1 MKANLDN
8 LRREVMAH
16 LEATGFTVFKS
27 YPRGMDLGSEAIYW
41 DSETYPDYHEFVA
54 AAKSVGAQM
63 MTVYSRE
70 FSADSVDEAL
80 ETLADSGLSREERRP
95 IEIRLKELR
104 GYEGFVCHIELS
116 FSDRH
121 RTYIFD
127 QPTEWYE
134 EMEQIVDD
142 IENSFGA
149 PIDDAPLGGGYY
161 SNN

>member
-8 LRREVMAH
+8 LRREVLAH
-16 LEATGFTVFKS
+16 LEANGFTVFKS

-41 DSETYPDYHEFVA
+41 DSETYPDYREFVA
-54 AAKSVGAQM
+54 AAKSVGARL

-80 ETLADSGLSREERRP
+80 ESLADSGMSREERRP
-95 IEIRLKELR
+95 FESRLKELR
-104 GYEGFVCHIELS
+104 AYEGFICQVELS
-116 FSDRH
+116 FSDQQ

-127 QPTEWYE
+127 QPTDWYE
-134 EMEQIVDD
+134 EMEQMVDE
-142 IENSFGA
+142 IETSFGG
-149 PIDDAPLGGGYY
+149 PMDDAPLGGYY

>member
-8 LRREVMAH
+8 MRREVLAH

-41 DSETYPDYHEFVA
+41 DSETYPDYRDFVA
-54 AAKSVGAQM
+54 AAKSVGAVM

-70 FSADSVDEAL
+70 FSGEAVDEAL
-80 ETLADSGLSREERRP
+80 ETLEESGMSRDDRRP
-95 IEIRLKELR
+95 IESRLKELR
-104 GYEGFVCHIELS
+104 RYEGFVCQIELS
-116 FSDRH
+116 FSDRQ

-134 EMEQIVDD
+134 EMEQLVDE
-142 IENSFGA
+142 IENSFG
-149 PIDDAPLGGGYY
+149 PPMDDAPLGGGYY